1 MGNQLVGLKGT
12 PFHSRTE
19 AATSTAE
26 WYRWG
31 DYVVVDVYDG
41 VRQELAAM
49 REQATVNEMSPLW
62 KLAITGADSLKLIND
77 VATRD
82 IS

>member
-1 MGNQLVGLKGT
+1 MTKKKTIVSSPEPRVMGT

-19 AATSTAE
+19 AAMSTAE

-31 DYVVVDVYDG
+31 DYFVVDVYTD

-49 REQATVNEMSPLW
+49 RRRKRYS
-62 KLAITGADSLKLIND
+62 
-77 VATRD
+77 R
-82 IS
+82 